1 MITAEMYASRPVEQ
15 LFNDQEDLVQF
26 MKRHDLPHLVDY
38 LEHLSRFREAAEVH
52 IGHHRILK
60 AIELFFRDDEAT
72 SVARGTATLLGELRR
87 RYTIGRPV
95 DEGFRDFKK
104 LNTLLSH
111 RKALLDRHPILHSE
125 ENQVI

>member
-1 MITAEMYASRPVEQ
+1 MITAEIDASRPVEQ
-15 LFNDQEDLVQF
+15 LFSGQEELVQF
-26 MKRHDLPHLVDY
+26 MRRHDLPHLADY
-38 LEHLSRFREAAEVH
+38 LERLSRFREAAEVH
-52 IGHHRILK
+52 LDRHKIPK

-95 DEGFRDFKK
+95 DEGSRDFKK